1 MAQAKVEI
9 PWETVGQLLGSFQAQ
24 LNENLRATGHSETTA
39 YLEITL
45 YSQLEGDEVP
55 RAEYNLGG
63 GEIGKRL
70 PIDDDIKEDEETSE
84 YMDYQEGEIDRILRD
99 LYIQLD
105 KTIMEYSGANY
116 LIRPGVRALIYSPNP
131 GYSCR
136 GYRCEWRASHNGWYL
151 RYYYSQNDTCRKRW
165 TNTACR

>member
-1 MAQAKVEI
+1 MGNGGATPREFSGAAQRELAGNGAFGNNGLSGNNAVQ
-9 PWETVGQLLGSFQAQ
+9 PVG
-24 LNENLRATGHSETTA
+24 
-39 YLEITL
+39 
-45 YSQLEGDEVP
+45 GDEVP

-116 LIRPGVRALIYSPNP
+116 LIRPGVRALIYSPNH